1 MAHIEKCLVP
11 NLAATTRLEINFL
24 ALNYEDGPGISNP
37 GSEKLHIHNIARN
50 TSRPSGFAENH
61 NHIFHSFPAV
71 SSFVLMNPDCIPLP
85 GSVDGLLAA
94 KTADAAIVEG
104 RQWPFEHPKEYDAI
118 TMETPWASFAFALI
132 DSNFYRAARGMD
144 ELYFLYCEDVDLS
157 WRAWLM
163 GYRILYEPKAQ
174 IMHFTDGYFARP
186 DRISREQYYSTRNFL
201 LLCRKFFGEASEKDA
216 RQMLREN
223 ISPELYRAVVQ
234 DYQNNLAR
242 HIDLSFEGK
251 VHPNIRLY
259 GLNQFAKHRNLQ

>member
-1 MAHIEKCLVP
+1 MSHIEKCLVP
-11 NLAATTRLEINFL
+11 NLAATTALEINFL
-24 ALNYEDGPGISNP
+24 ALNYEDGPGISSP
-37 GSEKLHIHNIARN
+37 GTEKLRIFNIDRD
-50 TSRPSGFAENH
+50 TSRVSGFAENH
-61 NHIFHSFPAV
+61 NYIFRSFPAT

-94 KTADAAIVEG
+94 KAPDVAIVEG
-104 RQWPFEHPKEYDAI
+104 RQWPFEHPKEYDAQ

-132 DSNFYRAARGMD
+132 DSDFYSEARGMD

-163 GYRILYEPKAQ
+163 GYRILYEPRAQ

-186 DRISREQYYSTRNFL
+186 DRISKEQYYSMRNFL
-201 LLCRKFFGEASEKDA
+201 LICRKFFGVKGEENAQ
-216 RQMLREN
+216 RMLREN
-223 ISPELYRAVVQ
+223 ISPDLYHAVIQ
-234 DYQNNLAR
+234 DYQNNLAP

-251 VHPNIRLY
+251 SHPNIRLY